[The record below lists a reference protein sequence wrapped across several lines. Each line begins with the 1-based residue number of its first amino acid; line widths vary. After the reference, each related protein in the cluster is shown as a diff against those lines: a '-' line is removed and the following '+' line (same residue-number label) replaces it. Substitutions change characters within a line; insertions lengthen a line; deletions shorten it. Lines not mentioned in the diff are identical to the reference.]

1 MDSKVYKITGF
12 ADEIDSDFEK
22 QIKVLH
28 ECNIS
33 FMELRSAYGKNI
45 SEYTLE
51 EARQLKKILDRESI
65 RVSAIGS
72 PIGKIGI
79 TEDFEAHFQLFCH
92 VVALAK
98 LFQTKYIR
106 LFSFYIPKGEKAEN
120 YKEMVFDRMNRMI
133 SYARKENVVLLH
145 ENEKGI
151 YGDIADRCRELMERF
166 YGDHFKQIFDFA
178 NFVQC
183 GQEVFVAFEILKPY
197 IAYIHIKDASMDTHQ
212 VVPAGMGDGHLAE
225 ILGQLKAEN
234 YDGFYSMEPH
244 LAEFAG
250 LRSLEREGEKSIL
263 GDELTDGELG
273 FVTAY
278 QAFLKIIER

>member
-1 MDSKVYKITGF
+1 MYKITGF

>member
-1 MDSKVYKITGF
+1 
-12 ADEIDSDFEK
+12 
-22 QIKVLH
+22 
-28 ECNIS
+28 
-33 FMELRSAYGKNI
+33 
-45 SEYTLE
+45 
-51 EARQLKKILDRESI
+51 
-65 RVSAIGS
+65 
-72 PIGKIGI
+72 
-79 TEDFEAHFQLFCH
+79 
-92 VVALAK
+92 
-98 LFQTKYIR
+98 
-106 LFSFYIPKGEKAEN
+106 
-120 YKEMVFDRMNRMI
+120 
-133 SYARKENVVLLH
+133 
-145 ENEKGI
+145 
-151 YGDIADRCRELMERF
+151 MERF

-263 GDELTDGELG
+263 GDKLTDGELG

>member
-1 MDSKVYKITGF
+1 MYKITGF

-263 GDELTDGELG
+263 GDKLTDGELG